1 MARYWKLARVYE
13 NYYSKIVLKMQKSV
27 LVIGSGEIG
36 KKHILSLRSIS
47 KKLRIVKINSRDLK
61 DYFKTKEKKY
71 FELIILCSPSS
82 EHLQHFKIIE
92 KNISKTK
99 VLIEKPLFNRFYK
112 ISKNLKNYY
121 YVGYN
126 LRHHPILKFLKDY
139 IKQKKIFSIYILCT
153 SYLPFW
159 RKKINYQKSVSAQK
173 KFGGGVLLELSH
185 EIDYVNWIFG
195 EFKNLNI
202 FSKKISDLKIDVD
215 DILNVTAKINNSFL
229 NVSLNFFS
237 MSERRKI
244 LIDGANFSID
254 ADIIKNKLT
263 IIEKN
268 KKRKIN
274 FNNFKAINTYKDQIK
289 CLLNGDNKNLCKELL
304 SNQGDRFE

>member
-1 MARYWKLARVYE
+1 
-13 NYYSKIVLKMQKSV
+13 MQKSV

-61 DYFKTKEKKY
+61 IILKQRKKY

-82 EHLQHFKIIE
+82 EHLQHFRIIE

-139 IKQKKIFSIYILCT
+139 IKNKKIFSIYILCT

-159 RKKINYQKSVSAQK
+159 RKKLIIKRAYR
-173 KFGGGVLLELSH
+173 
-185 EIDYVNWIFG
+185 
-195 EFKNLNI
+195 
-202 FSKKISDLKIDVD
+202 LKI
-215 DILNVTAKINNSFL
+215 
-229 NVSLNFFS
+229 
-237 MSERRKI
+237 
-244 LIDGANFSID
+244 
-254 ADIIKNKLT
+254 
-263 IIEKN
+263 
-268 KKRKIN
+268 
-274 FNNFKAINTYKDQIK
+274 
-289 CLLNGDNKNLCKELL
+289 NLEEVFC
-304 SNQGDRFE
+304 

>member
-1 MARYWKLARVYE
+1 
-13 NYYSKIVLKMQKSV
+13 MQKSV

-159 RKKINYQKSVSAQK
+159 RKKINYQKSVSA
-173 KFGGGVLLELSH
+173 H
-185 EIDYVNWIFG
+185 IWIG
-195 EFKNLNI
+195 
-202 FSKKISDLKIDVD
+202 
-215 DILNVTAKINNSFL
+215 
-229 NVSLNFFS
+229 
-237 MSERRKI
+237 
-244 LIDGANFSID
+244 
-254 ADIIKNKLT
+254 
-263 IIEKN
+263 
-268 KKRKIN
+268 
-274 FNNFKAINTYKDQIK
+274 
-289 CLLNGDNKNLCKELL
+289 
-304 SNQGDRFE
+304 

>member
-1 MARYWKLARVYE
+1 ML
-13 NYYSKIVLKMQKSV
+13 
-27 LVIGSGEIG
+27 
-36 KKHILSLRSIS
+36 
-47 KKLRIVKINSRDLK
+47 
-61 DYFKTKEKKY
+61 T
-71 FELIILCSPSS
+71 SS
-82 EHLQHFKIIE
+82 NHFQHLKIIE

-99 VLIEKPLFNRFYK
+99 VLIEKPLFNQFYK
-112 ISKNLKNYY
+112 IPKNLKNYY

-126 LRHHPILKFLKDY
+126 LRHHPILKFLKNY
-139 IKQKKIFSIYILCT
+139 IKNKKIFSIYILCT

-159 RKKINYQKSVSAQK
+159 RKKINYHKSVSAQK

-215 DILNVTAKINNSFL
+215 DILNVTAKIKNSFL
-229 NVSLNFFS
+229 NLSLNFFS

-254 ADIIKNKLT
+254 ADIIKNKL
-263 IIEKN
+263 IIIQKN
-268 KKRKIN
+268 QKREIN
-274 FNNFKAINTYKDQIK
+274 FNNFKLINTYKDQVK
-289 CLLNGDNKNLCKELL
+289 CLLNGDNKNLCNIYQASKVLKII
-304 SNQGDRFE
+304 SNIKKNKK